1 MLNEANATV
10 RLHEIYIFMLCC
22 LSPRRM
28 HWIRSDPSTL
38 RRCNPLPRPKPQPLD
53 APAPQ
58 NKAVSLRSWN
68 IRLQKLGGDVQLRLS
83 NNCLTGFKLLSPA
96 GCSGL
101 LFLSEC
107 AVHRLPSPPAI
118 QQLRSCLK
126 RACGVPIYRPGGGD
140 NTGARVCMAV
150 QKRAARMSVYGLLL
164 FASNLFMADM
174 ARLHTYIRPLE
185 LAYVDA
191 GP

>member
-1 MLNEANATV
+1 MLNAANATV

-58 NKAVSLRSWN
+58 NKAVSLRSWI
-68 IRLQKLGGDVQLRLS
+68 IRLQILGGDVQLRLP
-83 NNCLTGFKLLSPA
+83 NNWLTDSELLSPA
-96 GCSGL
+96 GCSDL

-107 AVHRLPSPPAI
+107 AVPTADPPPCY
-118 QQLRSCLK
+118 S
-126 RACGVPIYRPGGGD
+126 
-140 NTGARVCMAV
+140 
-150 QKRAARMSVYGLLL
+150 AAEI
-164 FASNLFMADM
+164 APKKA
-174 ARLHTYIRPLE
+174 
-185 LAYVDA
+185 
-191 GP
+191 

>member
-58 NKAVSLRSWN
+58 NRAVSLRSWN
-68 IRLQKLGGDVQLRLS
+68 TRLQILGGDVQLRLP
-83 NNCLTGFKLLSPA
+83 NNWLTDSELLSPA

-101 LFLSEC
+101 LFLSDC
-107 AVHRLPSPPAI
+107 AVLTAAPPVCYSPGLDNATPG
-118 QQLRSCLK
+118 LV
-126 RACGVPIYRPGGGD
+126 RACPGHGRQVRRTLHECLLSANSGRSLKLRP
-140 NTGARVCMAV
+140 
-150 QKRAARMSVYGLLL
+150 
-164 FASNLFMADM
+164 NL
-174 ARLHTYIRPLE
+174 
-185 LAYVDA
+185 VS
-191 GP
+191 